1 MGKKRRKK
9 HKKKTKKTQKKAH
22 EKVANT
28 LKINAM
34 QTKKGKKLEKNWEE
48 NCEVAAKNLRP
59 PPPLFRRLLPSK
71 NTKRQVPTATIL

>member
-22 EKVANT
+22 EKDANT

-34 QTKKGKKLEKNWEE
+34 QTKKRKKN
-48 NCEVAAKNLRP
+48 
-59 PPPLFRRLLPSK
+59 
-71 NTKRQVPTATIL
+71 